1 MSVASDLTKLRQSKF
16 DTRIKIINN
25 EVVEIMQ
32 SRYRIFNPFALED
45 DEKSRRKKRK
55 KEVEEENSQKNMNL
69 ERAARRARKKLY
81 DFCACNLDLQFF
93 VTLTLDEQKI
103 DRYDY
108 TEIVKKLNT
117 WLDNNVRRRGLK
129 YVLVAEHHKD
139 GAVHFHGLFNDALE
153 RVDSGHTT
161 MSAGMEKI
169 IYNLPRWAFGFST
182 AIEVTGDRENICKY
196 VTKYITKGLADRK
209 LDKVGGRWFYHGGD
223 LKSPQFEYTN
233 SDFELLEFEN
243 IVSIY
248 EFKPQETNNEFRIYT
263 VKGL

>member
-1 MSVASDLTKLRQSKF
+1 MRAGKF

-45 DEKSRRKKRK
+45 DEKSRKKKRK
-55 KEVEEENSQKNMNL
+55 NELEGENSQKNENL
-69 ERAARRARKKLY
+69 ERAARRARKRLY

-93 VTLTLDEQKI
+93 VTLTLDQQKI

-108 TEIVKKLNT
+108 SKIVKKLNT

-139 GAVHFHGLFNDALE
+139 GAVHFHGLFNDVLE
-153 RVDSGHTT
+153 RVESGHATV
-161 MSAGMEKI
+161 SAGVEKK
-169 IYNLPRWAFGFST
+169 IYNLPRWSLGFST
-182 AIEVTGDRENICKY
+182 AIEVTGDRENVCKY

-233 SDFELLEFEN
+233 TDFEMLELDFLASFFEFE
-243 IVSIY
+243 
-248 EFKPQETNNEFRIYT
+248 PQGTNNEFRIYT